1 MLTPLDIQKKEFKRS
16 VRGYNVE
23 MVDQFLDQ
31 LLGDYESVF
40 LENQLL
46 KEKLEA
52 SDEVKNRYQE
62 MEKTIKDAVIMAQ
75 KNADELQRNA
85 LREADVLLE
94 EARLRAEKIIGEASE
109 KASRTLRE
117 ARDQARFRT
126 EEAEERVRAV
136 LAEYRYLER
145 QVQIFRV
152 KFRSFLEAQLELLG
166 KQDEEARE
174 MALSIGSGLDGAAAG
189 QEESDG
195 PVETQRAESLAGAS
209 ESEEGEAAGQTDR

>member
-1 MLTPLDIQKKEFKRS
+1 MLTPLDIQKKEFRRS
-16 VRGYNVE
+16 LRGYNVE

-52 SDEVKNRYQE
+52 SDEAKNRYQE
-62 MEKTIKDAVIMAQ
+62 MEKIIKDSVIMAQ
-75 KNADELQRNA
+75 KNADELQSNA
-85 LREADVLLE
+85 RREADVLLE
-94 EARLRAEKIIGEASE
+94 EARLRAEKIISEAGE

-126 EEAEERVRAV
+126 EEAEERVRSV

-152 KFRSFLEAQLELLG
+152 KFRSFLEAQLELLE

-174 MALSIGSGLDGAAAG
+174 MTLKSRSGLTEAAAG
-189 QEESDG
+189 REESGG
-195 PVETQRAESLAGAS
+195 PVEPQREESQAGAS
-209 ESEEGEAAGQTDR
+209 ASDEGEAAGQTG